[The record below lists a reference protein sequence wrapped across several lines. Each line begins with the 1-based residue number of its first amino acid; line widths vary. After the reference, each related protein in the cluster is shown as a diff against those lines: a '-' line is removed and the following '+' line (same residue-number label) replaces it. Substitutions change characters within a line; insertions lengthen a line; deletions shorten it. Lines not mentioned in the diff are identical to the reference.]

1 MTAVNSVGE
10 SLASESVEVTP
21 AATPDPPRSVIAV
34 ATDGGANLEWSPP
47 ATDGG
52 DPIAHYRVRVW
63 HEATAVVEF
72 DTVATNASI
81 SGLINGVDYRATVT
95 ALNGVGESIASD
107 PAFLRPVA
115 PPVIEPPVVEPPVV
129 EPPVIEP
136 PIIDPPVVEPPVVE
150 PPTTYRRPSS
160 PVNISVISATR
171 KLVTVGWAVH
181 DSGGAPVLDYVVHT
195 SRFKNKGFTI
205 SPDATSS
212 IPRTELRK
220 PRRGALYVRVIAV
233 TSAGESVPSPAKRV
247 VR

>member
-52 DPIAHYRVRVW
+52 DPIANYRVRVW

-95 ALNGVGESIASD
+95 ALNSVGESIASE

-115 PPVIEPPVVEPPVV
+115 PPV
-129 EPPVIEP
+129 
-136 PIIDPPVVEPPVVE
+136 VE
-150 PPTTYRRPSS
+150 PPTTHRRPSS

-195 SRFKNKGFTI
+195 SRYKNKGFTI
-205 SPDATSS
+205 SPDATSAT
-212 IPRTELRK
+212 PRAELRK